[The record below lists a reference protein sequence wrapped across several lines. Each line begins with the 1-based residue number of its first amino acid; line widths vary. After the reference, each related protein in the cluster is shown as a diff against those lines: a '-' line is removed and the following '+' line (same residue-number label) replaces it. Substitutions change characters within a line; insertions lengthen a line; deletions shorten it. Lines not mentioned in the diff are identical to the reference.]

1 MQEYIVGLDI
11 GSHTVKAAV
20 GELRK
25 GGKLALRHLI
35 KAPSMGI
42 RKGMVDDLTEAAQ
55 SLHGVLAEV
64 KQISKLALKNIYLG
78 VGGPDTKM
86 QFSTG
91 VVAVSRS
98 DYEIFQDDVNRVI
111 QGAQAVNLP
120 PNRMVLHF
128 AVKEFIVDG
137 VKDIRDPL
145 GMTGNRLEA
154 QSIVIDGFAPAIKNL
169 TKCVEM
175 LGGGIAG
182 LILTPL
188 ASARAVLTK
197 QQKDLGVA
205 LIDIGFGK
213 TSMSVYEENRLVHVA
228 VFPFGS
234 GNVTN
239 DLAIGLKTGVET
251 AESIK
256 LTFGSAIAREVG
268 VRESV
273 DLQKLNPKFKG
284 VVSKKFIADIIE
296 VRLAEIF
303 EMIQNELKAIGRAGR
318 LPGGVVLVGGGAKMP
333 GVVELAKQELKLAAQ
348 VGVGDIRTIEVPLA
362 AEVMEQIEDP
372 EFAGAL
378 GLLLWGY
385 DQAGGGHK
393 VGASFRTKLRTMFR
407 HFLP

>member
-11 GSHTVKAAV
+11 GSYAVKAAV
-20 GELRK
+20 GELKK
-25 GGKLALRHLI
+25 GGKLTLRHLI

-64 KQISKLALKNIYLG
+64 KQVSKLALKNIYLG
-78 VGGPDTKM
+78 VGGPDTKI
-86 QFSTG
+86 QSSTG

-111 QGAQAVNLP
+111 QSAQAVNLP

-137 VKDIRDPL
+137 VKDIHDPL

-154 QSIVIDGFAPAIKNL
+154 QSIIIDGFAPAIKNL

-175 LGGGIAG
+175 LGGGISG

-188 ASARAVLTK
+188 ASARAVLSK

-213 TSMSVYEENRLVHVA
+213 TSISVYEENRLVHVA
-228 VFPFGS
+228 VFPVGS

-256 LTFGSAIAREVG
+256 LAFGSAIAREVG
-268 VRESV
+268 MRESV

-284 VVSKKFIADIIE
+284 VVSKKFIVDIIE

-303 EMIQNELKAIGRAGR
+303 EMVQNELKAIGRAGR

-348 VGVGDIRTIEVPLA
+348 VGVGDTRAIEVPPA

-372 EFAGAL
+372 EFSGAL

-385 DQAGGGHK
+385 DQTASGHK
-393 VGASFRTKLRTMFR
+393 VSISLRMKFRNIFR